1 MFVLRTRMHTVHAPP
16 GHTFSAQFIW
26 KHSDNFPGKQNSI
39 SINNEIITVR
49 SKPWQT
55 VSVDQKQ
62 SIFSHCPVIGPILAR
77 WGIKMPMA
85 ISSLQGQFGILLR
98 PVACRLHGGCCR
110 GSFRTIRSNGIHK
123 DLTGVS
129 HRFQIGSVISGQSWP
144 RTLKKWLLNFILDYT
159 HTHLSLSPRKSHDRQ
174 HLEKVEKVKQ
184 GFEMA
189 FRKINNKIKCPG
201 FTKIKN
207 HLFMTRFALKWVII
221 SANLIDPMTGFTVN
235 ANGGIIKSLLQFF

>member
-16 GHTFSAQFIW
+16 GQHSHRSSFESTVTTFLE
-26 KHSDNFPGKQNSI
+26 KQKSI

-77 WGIKMPMA
+77 WGIKTPMA

-110 GSFRTIRSNGIHK
+110 GSFRTIRSNSIHQ
-123 DLTGVS
+123 DLTRVS
-129 HRFQIGSVISGQSWP
+129 NRFQIGSRICDQ
-144 RTLKKWLLNFILDYT
+144 RTILAQNIEKMTFKLYPGLYSQT
-159 HTHLSLSPRKSHDRQ
+159 LFLPLSRENP
-174 HLEKVEKVKQ
+174 
-184 GFEMA
+184 
-189 FRKINNKIKCPG
+189 
-201 FTKIKN
+201 
-207 HLFMTRFALKWVII
+207 
-221 SANLIDPMTGFTVN
+221 
-235 ANGGIIKSLLQFF
+235 